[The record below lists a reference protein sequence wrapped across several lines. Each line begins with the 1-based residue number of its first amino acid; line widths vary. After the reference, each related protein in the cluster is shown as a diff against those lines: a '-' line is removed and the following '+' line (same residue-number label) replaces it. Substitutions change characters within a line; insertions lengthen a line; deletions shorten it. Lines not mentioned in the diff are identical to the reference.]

1 MYVCVLCSLKVCVIS
16 NKCFQPLPSI
26 AELKRLLDK
35 IQIPEAL
42 FPQQSKVEH
51 LVLLGLILHNGAQRH
66 TGKRLGLFI
75 LEVYGHRS
83 SAPHVFE
90 ARVVDL
96 PQEQG
101 QAAKDEDLALH

>member
-1 MYVCVLCSLKVCVIS
+1 MYCVVLKVCVTG

-35 IQIPEAL
+35 IQIPKAL
-42 FPQQSKVEH
+42 FPQESEVED
-51 LVLLGLILHNGAQRH
+51 LILLGLILHNRAQRH

-83 SAPHVFE
+83 SAPHVLQ

-101 QAAKDEDLALH
+101 QTAKDEDLALHRG